1 MGKLHDT
8 YRLTITT
15 LSPLHIGTG
24 NTLIEG
30 YDYVLGPKNDTRAWV
45 LDQDILAETLFR
57 RSEQLSSGDI
67 STEGGDLRSLL
78 ADRLNKLNKRRP
90 TPFCRMVDGESAD
103 ELLEE
108 DDYGKDS
115 PLFRYK
121 IKSDERT
128 SVDRIREQI
137 KDCHDRPY
145 IPGSSLKG
153 ALRTAVAYVG
163 WQERKLDFDPS
174 ELDDSPESAG
184 QPLERRVLNGRSS
197 DPSKAPNYDILRA
210 LQVGDSAPD
219 DQQRLQL
226 FTVRVVT
233 GSKKSGPA
241 IGLEAI
247 PPGVTFTATLTVD
260 GFLQRSY
267 VAQTLGWS
275 ADDQLKWLR
284 VIPQVVNAFTRHRI
298 DGERIRWGT
307 SGGPIQSFYETL
319 YRQLGQLDKRSEFL
333 LQLGWGGGWDSKTF
347 GDILTRD
354 GQVFEKVVEKYGKT
368 MVRQG
373 KYKAGDTYPKS
384 RRVVVNSSEQPECPL
399 GWIKVKMESV

>member
-24 NTLIEG
+24 NTLRQG
-30 YDYVLGPKNDTRAWV
+30 YDYVTHRGRTWV
-45 LDQDILAETLFR
+45 FDAEVLADGLYEHDRDEFER
-57 RSEQLSSGDI
+57 MVQGI
-67 STEGGDLRSLL
+67 PAGDLI
-78 ADRLNKLNKRRP
+78 RP
-90 TPFCRMVDGESAD
+90 D
-103 ELLEE
+103 EY
-108 DDYGKDS
+108 DPAS
-115 PLFRYK
+115 PLFRYVLRGEPRSK
-121 IKSDERT
+121 GKGAELQ
-128 SVDRIREQI
+128 EQL
-137 KDCHDRPY
+137 KDPWDRPY

-153 ALRTAVAYVG
+153 ALRTALAYVG
-163 WQERKLDFDPS
+163 WQQRKLPFSLSDLGNNPKF
-174 ELDDSPESAG
+174 AG
-184 QPLERRVLNGRSS
+184 QAMESKVLAGRNTTPYYS
-197 DPSKAPNYDILRA
+197 LMRA
-210 LQVGDSAPD
+210 LQVGDSSPG
-219 DQQRLQL
+219 QKEHLQL
-226 FTVRVVT
+226 LNVQVAVGDKA
-233 GSKKSGPA
+233 GSP
-241 IGLEAI
+241 IELEAI
-247 PPGVTFTATLTVD
+247 RRDVAFEAVLTLD
-260 GFLQRSY
+260 GFLRQQP
-267 VAQTLGWS
+267 VATTLGWS

-284 VIPQVVNAFTRHRI
+284 VIPQVVNAFTVHRI

-319 YRQLGQLDKRSEFL
+319 YRRLGQLDKRSEFL

-384 RRVVVNSSEQPECPL
+384 RRVVVNSSEQPERPL